1 MNTVTLELNK
11 EQMDIVLDFY
21 EDFYIENNN
30 PHAIA
35 RAKIDYCVITFFKS
49 GKVVFQGENASYEA
63 SIWQDFNSRNNNNN
77 NNNNDQE
84 NTIPSSYIIT
94 THGGSDE
101 VGTGDYFG
109 PISVAATYVNNEDI
123 KYLIELGVKDSKKL
137 SDDKILEIAPK
148 IISKIK
154 YVQLCVDNN
163 KYNELVTKGFNMNKI
178 KAYLHNQALILLIRK
193 NNLVNPRIIVDQ
205 FAEKDLYY
213 SYLNGV
219 NEVYRNIEF
228 MTKAES
234 ISPAVAAASIIARY
248 SFLKHW
254 ELIEKHYNI
263 TIPKGAGAAVDTFG
277 QLFIKIHGIDEFKKI
292 CKYNFKNT
300 EKILN
305 SLNKLF

>member
-1 MNTVTLELNK
+1 MNTITLELNN
-11 EQMDIVLDFY
+11 EQMNIVLDFY
-21 EDFYIENNN
+21 EDFLIDNNN
-30 PHAIA
+30 PYAIA
-35 RAKIDYCVITFFKS
+35 RAKIDDCVITFFKS
-49 GKVVFQGENASYEA
+49 GKVVFQGESASYEA
-63 SIWQDFNSRNNNNN
+63 SIWSEMKDDDKKIESPSPINSN
-77 NNNNDQE
+77 
-84 NTIPSSYIIT
+84 YILT

-109 PISVAATYVNNEDI
+109 PISVAATYVSNDDI

-154 YVQLCVDNN
+154 YTQLCLDNI
-163 KYNELVTKGFNMNKI
+163 KYNELVANGFNMNKI
-178 KAYLHNQALILLIRK
+178 KAYMHNQALSLLIKK
-193 NNLVNPRIIVDQ
+193 NNLNNPRLIVDQ

-213 SYLNGV
+213 SYLKDV
-219 NEVYRNIEF
+219 KEVVRNIEF

-234 ISPAVAAASIIARY
+234 SSPAVAAASIIARY

-263 TIPKGAGAAVDTFG
+263 TIPKGAGATVDTFG
-277 QLFIKIHGIDEFKKI
+277 QLFIKIHGLEEFKKI

-300 EKILN
+300 EKVLS
-305 SLNKLF
+305 SLNKLL

>member
-1 MNTVTLELNK
+1 MNTITLELNN
-11 EQMDIVLDFY
+11 EQMNIVLDFY
-21 EDFYIENNN
+21 EDFLIDNNN
-30 PHAIA
+30 PYAIA
-35 RAKIDYCVITFFKS
+35 RAKIDDCVITFFKS

-63 SIWQDFNSRNNNNN
+63 SIWSEMKDDDKKIESPSPINSN
-77 NNNNDQE
+77 
-84 NTIPSSYIIT
+84 YILT
-94 THGGSDE
+94 AHGGSDE

-109 PISVAATYVNNEDI
+109 PISVAATYVSNDDI

-154 YVQLCVDNN
+154 YTQLCLDNI
-163 KYNELVTKGFNMNKI
+163 KYNELVANGFNMNKI
-178 KAYLHNQALILLIRK
+178 KAYMHNQALSLLIKK
-193 NNLVNPRIIVDQ
+193 NNLNNPRLIVDQ

-213 SYLNGV
+213 SYLR
-219 NEVYRNIEF
+219 EVKDVVRNIEF
-228 MTKAES
+228 ITKAES
-234 ISPAVAAASIIARY
+234 SSPAVAAASIIARY

-277 QLFIKIHGIDEFKKI
+277 QLFIKIHGLEEFKKI

-300 EKILN
+300 EKVLN
-305 SLNKLF
+305 SLNKLL

>member
-1 MNTVTLELNK
+1 MNTITLELNN
-11 EQMDIVLDFY
+11 EQMNIVLDFY
-21 EDFYIENNN
+21 EDFLIDNNN
-30 PHAIA
+30 PYAIA
-35 RAKIDYCVITFFKS
+35 RAKIDDCVITFFKS
-49 GKVVFQGENASYEA
+49 GKVVFQGESASYEA
-63 SIWQDFNSRNNNNN
+63 SIWSEIKDDDKKIESPSPINSN
-77 NNNNDQE
+77 
-84 NTIPSSYIIT
+84 YILT

-109 PISVAATYVNNEDI
+109 PISVAATYVSNDDI

-154 YVQLCVDNN
+154 YTQLCLDNI
-163 KYNELVTKGFNMNKI
+163 KYNELVANGFNMNKI
-178 KAYLHNQALILLIRK
+178 KAYMHNQALSLLIKK
-193 NNLVNPRIIVDQ
+193 NNLNNPRLIVDQ

-213 SYLNGV
+213 SYLR
-219 NEVYRNIEF
+219 EVKEVVRNIEF

-234 ISPAVAAASIIARY
+234 SSPAVAAASIIARY

-277 QLFIKIHGIDEFKKI
+277 QLFIKIHGLEEFKKI

-300 EKILN
+300 EKVLS
-305 SLNKLF
+305 SLNKLL

>member
-1 MNTVTLELNK
+1 MNTITLELNN
-11 EQMDIVLDFY
+11 EQMNIVLDFY
-21 EDFYIENNN
+21 EDFLIDNNN
-30 PHAIA
+30 PYAIA
-35 RAKIDYCVITFFKS
+35 RAKIDDCVITFFKS

-63 SIWQDFNSRNNNNN
+63 SIWSEMKDDDKKIESPSPINSN
-77 NNNNDQE
+77 
-84 NTIPSSYIIT
+84 YILT

-109 PISVAATYVNNEDI
+109 PISVAATYVSNDDI

-137 SDDKILEIAPK
+137 SDEKILEIAPK

-154 YVQLCVDNN
+154 YTQLCLDNI
-163 KYNELVTKGFNMNKI
+163 KYNELVANGFNMNKI
-178 KAYLHNQALILLIRK
+178 KAYMHNQALSLLIKK
-193 NNLVNPRIIVDQ
+193 NNLNNPRLIVDQ

-213 SYLNGV
+213 SYLR
-219 NEVYRNIEF
+219 EVKEVVRNIEF

-234 ISPAVAAASIIARY
+234 SSPAVAAASIIARY

-263 TIPKGAGAAVDTFG
+263 TIPKGAGATVDTFG
-277 QLFIKIHGIDEFKKI
+277 QLFIKIHGLEEFKKI

-300 EKILN
+300 EKVLS
-305 SLNKLF
+305 SLNKLL

>member
-1 MNTVTLELNK
+1 MNTITLELNN
-11 EQMDIVLDFY
+11 EQMNIVLDFY
-21 EDFYIENNN
+21 EDFLIDNNN
-30 PHAIA
+30 PYAIG
-35 RAKIDYCVITFFKS
+35 RAKIDDCVITFFKS
-49 GKVVFQGENASYEA
+49 GKVVFQGESASYEA
-63 SIWQDFNSRNNNNN
+63 SIWSEIKDDDKKIESPSPINSN
-77 NNNNDQE
+77 
-84 NTIPSSYIIT
+84 YILT

-109 PISVAATYVNNEDI
+109 PISVAATYVSNDDI

-154 YVQLCVDNN
+154 YTQLCLDNI
-163 KYNELVTKGFNMNKI
+163 KYNELVANGFNMNKI
-178 KAYLHNQALILLIRK
+178 KAYMHNQALSLLIKK
-193 NNLVNPRIIVDQ
+193 NNLNNPRLIVDQ

-213 SYLNGV
+213 SYLR
-219 NEVYRNIEF
+219 EVKEVVRNIEF

-234 ISPAVAAASIIARY
+234 SSPAVAAASIIARY

-277 QLFIKIHGIDEFKKI
+277 QLFIKIHGLEEFKKI

-300 EKILN
+300 EKVLS
-305 SLNKLF
+305 SLNKLL

>member
-1 MNTVTLELNK
+1 MNTITLELNN
-11 EQMDIVLDFY
+11 EQMNIVLDFY
-21 EDFYIENNN
+21 EDFLIDNNN
-30 PHAIA
+30 PYAIA
-35 RAKIDYCVITFFKS
+35 RAKIDDCVITFFKS
-49 GKVVFQGENASYEA
+49 GKVVFQGESASYEA
-63 SIWQDFNSRNNNNN
+63 SIWSEIKDDDKKIESPSPINSN
-77 NNNNDQE
+77 
-84 NTIPSSYIIT
+84 YILT

-109 PISVAATYVNNEDI
+109 PISVAATYVSNDDI

-154 YVQLCVDNN
+154 YTQLCLDNI
-163 KYNELVTKGFNMNKI
+163 KYNELVANGFNMNKI
-178 KAYLHNQALILLIRK
+178 KAYMHNQALSLLIKK
-193 NNLVNPRIIVDQ
+193 NNLNNPRLIVDQ

-213 SYLNGV
+213 SYLK
-219 NEVYRNIEF
+219 EVKEVVRNIEF
-228 MTKAES
+228 ITKAES
-234 ISPAVAAASIIARY
+234 SSPAVAAASIIARY

-277 QLFIKIHGIDEFKKI
+277 QLFIKIHGLEEFKKI

-300 EKILN
+300 EKVLS
-305 SLNKLF
+305 SLNKLL

>member
-1 MNTVTLELNK
+1 MNTITLELNT
-11 EQMDIVLDFY
+11 EQMNIVLDFY
-21 EDFYIENNN
+21 EDFLIDNNN
-30 PHAIA
+30 PYAIA
-35 RAKIDYCVITFFKS
+35 RAKIDDCVITFFKS
-49 GKVVFQGENASYEA
+49 GKIVFQGENASYEA
-63 SIWQDFNSRNNNNN
+63 SIWSEINDDDKKIESPSTINSN
-77 NNNNDQE
+77 
-84 NTIPSSYIIT
+84 YILT

-109 PISVAATYVNNEDI
+109 PISVAATYVSNDDI

-154 YVQLCVDNN
+154 YTQLCLDNI
-163 KYNELVTKGFNMNKI
+163 KYNELVANGFNMNKI
-178 KAYLHNQALILLIRK
+178 KAYMHNQALSLLIKK
-193 NNLVNPRIIVDQ
+193 NNLNNPRLIVDQ

-213 SYLNGV
+213 SYLR
-219 NEVYRNIEF
+219 EVKEVVRNIEF

-234 ISPAVAAASIIARY
+234 SSPAVAAASIIARY

-277 QLFIKIHGIDEFKKI
+277 QLFIKIHGLEEFKKI

-300 EKILN
+300 EKVLS
-305 SLNKLF
+305 SLNKLL

>member
-1 MNTVTLELNK
+1 MNTITLELNN
-11 EQMDIVLDFY
+11 EQMNIVLDFY
-21 EDFYIENNN
+21 EDFLIDNNN
-30 PHAIA
+30 PYAIA
-35 RAKIDYCVITFFKS
+35 RAKIDDCVITFFKS

-63 SIWQDFNSRNNNNN
+63 SIWSEMKDDDKKIESPSPINSN
-77 NNNNDQE
+77 
-84 NTIPSSYIIT
+84 YILT
-94 THGGSDE
+94 AHGGSDE

-109 PISVAATYVNNEDI
+109 PISVAATYVSNDDI

-154 YVQLCVDNN
+154 YTQLCLDNI
-163 KYNELVTKGFNMNKI
+163 KYNELVANGFNMNKI
-178 KAYLHNQALILLIRK
+178 KAYMHNQALSLLIKK
-193 NNLVNPRIIVDQ
+193 NNLNNPRLIVDQ

-213 SYLNGV
+213 SYLKDV
-219 NEVYRNIEF
+219 KEVVRNIEF
-228 MTKAES
+228 ITKAES
-234 ISPAVAAASIIARY
+234 SSPAVAAASIIARY

-277 QLFIKIHGIDEFKKI
+277 QLFIKIHGLEEFKKI

-300 EKILN
+300 EKVLN
-305 SLNKLF
+305 SLNKLL

>member
-63 SIWQDFNSRNNNNN
+63 SIWQDLSSR

-234 ISPAVAAASIIARY
+234 ISTAVAAASIIARY

>member
-1 MNTVTLELNK
+1 MNTITLELNN
-11 EQMDIVLDFY
+11 EQMNIVLDFY
-21 EDFYIENNN
+21 EDFLIDNNN
-30 PHAIA
+30 PYAIA
-35 RAKIDYCVITFFKS
+35 RAKIDDCVITFFKS
-49 GKVVFQGENASYEA
+49 GKVVFQGESASYEA
-63 SIWQDFNSRNNNNN
+63 SIWSEIKDDDKKIESPSPINSN
-77 NNNNDQE
+77 
-84 NTIPSSYIIT
+84 YILT

-109 PISVAATYVNNEDI
+109 PISVAATYVSNDDI

-154 YVQLCVDNN
+154 YTQLCLDNI
-163 KYNELVTKGFNMNKI
+163 KYNELVANGFNMNKI
-178 KAYLHNQALILLIRK
+178 KAYMHNQALSLLIKK
-193 NNLVNPRIIVDQ
+193 NNINNPRLIVDQ

-213 SYLNGV
+213 SYLR
-219 NEVYRNIEF
+219 EVKEVVRNIEF

-234 ISPAVAAASIIARY
+234 SSPAVAAASIIARY

-254 ELIEKHYNI
+254 ELIEKYYNI

-277 QLFIKIHGIDEFKKI
+277 QLFIKIHGLEEFKKI

-300 EKILN
+300 EKVLS
-305 SLNKLF
+305 SLNKLL

>member
-1 MNTVTLELNK
+1 MNTITLELNN
-11 EQMDIVLDFY
+11 EQMNIVLDFY
-21 EDFYIENNN
+21 EDFLIDNNN
-30 PHAIA
+30 PYAIA
-35 RAKIDYCVITFFKS
+35 RAKIDDCVITFFKS

-63 SIWQDFNSRNNNNN
+63 SIWSEMKDDDKKIESPSPINSN
-77 NNNNDQE
+77 
-84 NTIPSSYIIT
+84 YILT

-109 PISVAATYVNNEDI
+109 PISVAATYVSNDDI

-137 SDDKILEIAPK
+137 SDEKILEIAPK

-154 YVQLCVDNN
+154 YTQLCLDNI
-163 KYNELVTKGFNMNKI
+163 KYNKLVANGFNMNKI
-178 KAYLHNQALILLIRK
+178 KAYMHNQALSLLIKK
-193 NNLVNPRIIVDQ
+193 NNLNNPRLIVDQ

-213 SYLNGV
+213 SYLR
-219 NEVYRNIEF
+219 EVKEVVRNIEF

-234 ISPAVAAASIIARY
+234 SSPAVAAASIIARY

-277 QLFIKIHGIDEFKKI
+277 QLFIKIHGLEEFKKI

-300 EKILN
+300 EKVLS
-305 SLNKLF
+305 SLNKLL

>member
-1 MNTVTLELNK
+1 MNTITLELNN
-11 EQMDIVLDFY
+11 EQMNIVLDFY
-21 EDFYIENNN
+21 EDFLIDNNN
-30 PHAIA
+30 PYAIA
-35 RAKIDYCVITFFKS
+35 RAKIDDCVITFFKS

-63 SIWQDFNSRNNNNN
+63 SIWREIKDDDKKIESPSPINSN
-77 NNNNDQE
+77 
-84 NTIPSSYIIT
+84 YILT

-109 PISVAATYVNNEDI
+109 PISVAATYVSNDDI

-137 SDDKILEIAPK
+137 SDEKILEIAPK

-154 YVQLCVDNN
+154 YTQLCLDNI
-163 KYNELVTKGFNMNKI
+163 KYNELVANGFNMNKI
-178 KAYLHNQALILLIRK
+178 KAYMHNQALSLLIRK
-193 NNLVNPRIIVDQ
+193 NNLNNPRLIVDQ

-213 SYLNGV
+213 SYLR
-219 NEVYRNIEF
+219 EVKDVVRNIEF
-228 MTKAES
+228 ITKAES
-234 ISPAVAAASIIARY
+234 SSPAVAAASIIARY

-277 QLFIKIHGIDEFKKI
+277 QLFIKIHGLEEFKKI

-300 EKILN
+300 EKVLS
-305 SLNKLF
+305 SLNKLL

>member
-1 MNTVTLELNK
+1 MNTITLELNT
-11 EQMDIVLDFY
+11 EQMNIVLDFY
-21 EDFYIENNN
+21 EDFLIDNNN
-30 PHAIA
+30 PYAIA
-35 RAKIDYCVITFFKS
+35 RAKIDDCVITFFKS

-63 SIWQDFNSRNNNNN
+63 SIWSEMKDDDKKIES
-77 NNNNDQE
+77 
-84 NTIPSSYIIT
+84 PSPINLNYILT

-101 VGTGDYFG
+101 VGNGDYFG
-109 PISVAATYVNNEDI
+109 PISVAATYVSNDDI

-154 YVQLCVDNN
+154 YTQLCLDNI
-163 KYNELVTKGFNMNKI
+163 KYNELVANGFNMNKI
-178 KAYLHNQALILLIRK
+178 KAYMHNQALSLLIKK
-193 NNLVNPRIIVDQ
+193 NNLNNPRLIVDQ

-213 SYLNGV
+213 SYLR
-219 NEVYRNIEF
+219 EVKEVVRNIEF

-234 ISPAVAAASIIARY
+234 SSPAVAAASIIARY

-263 TIPKGAGAAVDTFG
+263 TIPKGAGATVDTFG
-277 QLFIKIHGIDEFKKI
+277 QLFIKIHGLEEFKKI

-300 EKILN
+300 EKVLS
-305 SLNKLF
+305 SLNKLL

>member
-1 MNTVTLELNK
+1 MNTITLELNN
-11 EQMDIVLDFY
+11 EQMNIVLDFY
-21 EDFYIENNN
+21 EDFLIDNNN
-30 PHAIA
+30 PYAIA
-35 RAKIDYCVITFFKS
+35 RAKIDDCVITFFKS

-63 SIWQDFNSRNNNNN
+63 SIWSEIKDDDKNIESPSPINSN
-77 NNNNDQE
+77 
-84 NTIPSSYIIT
+84 YILT
-94 THGGSDE
+94 AHGGSDE

-109 PISVAATYVNNEDI
+109 PISVAATYVSNDDI

-154 YVQLCVDNN
+154 YTQLCLDNI
-163 KYNELVTKGFNMNKI
+163 KYNELVANGFNMNKI
-178 KAYLHNQALILLIRK
+178 KAYMHNQALSLLIKK
-193 NNLVNPRIIVDQ
+193 NNLNNPRLIVDQ

-213 SYLNGV
+213 SYLR
-219 NEVYRNIEF
+219 EVKEVVRNIEF
-228 MTKAES
+228 ITKAES
-234 ISPAVAAASIIARY
+234 SSPAVAAASIIARY

-277 QLFIKIHGIDEFKKI
+277 QLFIKIHGMDQFKKI

-300 EKILN
+300 EKVLN
-305 SLNKLF
+305 SLNKLL

>member
-1 MNTVTLELNK
+1 MNTVTLELNN

-35 RAKIDYCVITFFKS
+35 RAKIDDCVITFFKS

-63 SIWQDFNSRNNNNN
+63 SIWQDFNSINNI
-77 NNNNDQE
+77 NNDQE

-163 KYNELVTKGFNMNKI
+163 KYNELVTIGFNMNKI
-178 KAYLHNQALILLIRK
+178 KAYLHNQALILLIKK